1 MTAADLYSLV
11 TAAELQLCSEGTVE
25 TSRLPKT
32 NNAEFSRVWSTH
44 PFPSL
49 LVSVL
54 HNSRESFRL
63 WVLPSQDGG
72 RNCLQTDLL
81 YVFVLPC
88 FGVRGRVQLCLPA
101 AGCTRAA
108 DMTALTN
115 KRTGR
120 DAHRCMLRRT
130 QTAQY
135 EATPLPVPRQPGVS
149 RMRLQAYSTPPPPP
163 RHTSPSLTPERL
175 QDWVGKRSQV
185 TLGRSLPVSR
195 CLCDLFRV
203 EQIKRN
209 NKNKTCEISFLSKWT
224 KNLVQTAISTF
235 FNPKSLKTLNCR
247 QTRGEI
253 LWCCFT
259 FVLNMKI
266 I

>member
-1 MTAADLYSLV
+1 MSH
-11 TAAELQLCSEGTVE
+11 QLT
-25 TSRLPKT
+25 
-32 NNAEFSRVWSTH
+32 

-49 LVSVL
+49 LVTVL
-54 HNSRESFRL
+54 HNSRESLLL

-72 RNCLQTDLL
+72 RNCLQTHLL
-81 YVFVLPC
+81 CVFVLPC
-88 FGVRGRVQLCLPA
+88 FGVRDRVQLCLPA

-135 EATPLPVPRQPGVS
+135 EATPLPVPPQPGDS
-149 RMRLQAYSTPPPPP
+149 CASLLHPPA

-175 QDWVGKRSQV
+175 QDWVGKHSQV
-185 TLGRSLPVSR
+185 ALGRSLPVSR
-195 CLCDLFRV
+195 CLYDLALFRV

-209 NKNKTCEISFLSKWT
+209 NKNKTCEISFLSNWT

-247 QTRGEI
+247 LTRGEI
-253 LWCCFT
+253 VWCCFT